1 MPSFRE
7 WKLPALEKRFALKRV
22 KNSTLL
28 NDWLD
33 GSYTISNFEELVVT
47 RLRETLDNSV
57 FHWNEI
63 ELAMNFIGPL
73 LWLVNFATE
82 DSNLFDERELR
93 GNVEGEE
100 MYGLP
105 DGMIATGFREPE
117 KPYFCLTE
125 FKKETDP
132 NGDPIGQCLS
142 AMLTAQAVNQ
152 DGKPIYGIYII
163 GQNWS
168 FIVLKG
174 KEYAVSG
181 AYSAITSEIFDI
193 FRRLCYLKGIIQE
206 NVNQNKLLK
215 EQFNQ

>member
-7 WKLPALEKRFALKRV
+7 WKLPALEKRFGLKRV
-22 KNSTLL
+22 KNSSLL
-28 NDWLD
+28 NDWLL
-33 GSYTISNFEELVVT
+33 GCHEISDFEEMVLI
-47 RLRETLDNSV
+47 RLKDSLDTSV
-57 FHWNEI
+57 FHWNEV
-63 ELAMNFIGPL
+63 ELSMHFIGPL
-73 LWLVNFATE
+73 FWLVNFTTD
-82 DSNLFDERELR
+82 DSNLFEERELK

-117 KPYFCLTE
+117 KPYFCFAE

-132 NGDPIGQCLS
+132 NGDPIGQCLA

-152 DGKPIYGIYII
+152 DNKPIYGVYII

-174 KEYAVSG
+174 KEYDISG
-181 AYSAITSEIFDI
+181 AYSAITKEIFDI
-193 FRRLCYLKGIIQE
+193 FQKLCYLKGIIQE
-206 NVNQNKLLK
+206 NVNQNKLL
-215 EQFNQ
+215 NQNGHQ